1 MGGLEVPA
9 VQRFRIFLS
18 VLLAALVAC
27 AAADARE
34 RKKKKDEDAQ
44 KSEEKTATEEKT
56 TTTEPAEK
64 TEPAKPV
71 PIDEAE
77 PKEDKTEKPKKQP
90 KASGGGLSTPVPA
103 GWEDIGGAGEMEL
116 RNRKIEAHVV
126 ARLLPS
132 KGAESPREW
141 LRDYLGQV
149 RKKKRGGSVVGD
161 MEAKKAGERRFVFA
175 TLGAG
180 EGDDRLRQRIYVAES
195 GTPGQYLVLVATAP
209 PGKMASARKDFDEII
224 DSLEER

>member
-1 MGGLEVPA
+1 M
-9 VQRFRIFLS
+9 QRFRIYLC

-34 RKKKKDEDAQ
+34 RKKKKDEGAQ
-44 KSEEKTATEEKT
+44 KSEEKTATDEKPATGEKT
-56 TTTEPAEK
+56 ATEEPAEK
-64 TEPAKPV
+64 TEAATPV
-71 PIDEAE
+71 PIDE
-77 PKEDKTEKPKKQP
+77 PKEDKTPKPEKPKKQAR
-90 KASGGGLSTPVPA
+90 ASGGGLSTPMPA
-103 GWEDIGGAGEMEL
+103 DWEDIGGGGEMEL

-141 LRDYLGQV
+141 LKDYLGQV

-180 EGDDRLRQRIYVAES
+180 DAGDRLRQRIYVAES

-224 DSLEER
+224 DALEER

>member
-1 MGGLEVPA
+1 M
-9 VQRFRIFLS
+9 QRLRIFLS

-44 KSEEKTATEEKT
+44 KSEEKTATEDKT
-56 TTTEPAEK
+56 ATAEPAEK
-64 TEPAKPV
+64 TEAATPV
-71 PIDEAE
+71 PIEEAE
-77 PKEDKTEKPKKQP
+77 PKEDKTKKPVKKP
-90 KASGGGLSTPVPA
+90 KASGGGLSAPMPLD
-103 GWEDIGGAGEMEL
+103 WEDIGGGGEMEL
-116 RNRKIEAHVV
+116 RNRKMEAHVV

-141 LRDYLGQV
+141 LKDYLGQV
-149 RKKKRGGSVVGD
+149 RKKKRGGSVVGE

-180 EGDDRLRQRIYVAES
+180 DAGDRLRQRIYVAES

-209 PGKMASARKDFDEII
+209 PGKMASARKDFDEIL
-224 DSLEER
+224 DALEER